1 MESCTSAPMVSERT
15 SPSRETFDAGTQ
27 TGYIEVLDE
36 KDHYRHQL
44 TKRQYQYI
52 QQRPLHSH
60 GYLELMIVL
69 SGSVYNHVEGEG
81 FTYRAGQGCLMNT
94 NIRHREEPIETA
106 EVMFLEMRQEFL
118 DELRSTMEE
127 EGSSFKGSILTG
139 FLKEACEASSGEHF
153 GKHYLEF
160 SPLGDDVGVLPAQNR
175 LCCDSVDAL
184 REHRPGS
191 SFLIREATLGFFD
204 SLGNPSLY
212 TLQSVSSEADHNEFL
227 VSKIDLMLHTSHGKL
242 KKRELEEQMAYNG
255 DYLNR
260 VYKKQKGIS
269 ISEAGR
275 EIMIKDAKQLLMKSN
290 MSIDEIMQELGA
302 SSRGYFFSLFHE
314 KTGLTPKEY
323 RSKYKYLL

>member
-1 MESCTSAPMVSERT
+1 MHPVWKAV
-15 SPSRETFDAGTQ
+15 
-27 TGYIEVLDE
+27 
-36 KDHYRHQL
+36 
-44 TKRQYQYI
+44 RQPRWFQK
-52 QQRPLHSH
+52 
-60 GYLELMIVL
+60 ELP
-69 SGSVYNHVEGEG
+69 GSVYNHVEGEG
-81 FTYRAGQGCLMNT
+81 FTYRAGQGCLMNK

-139 FLKEACEASSGEHF
+139 FLNEACEASSGEHF

-160 SPLGDDVGVLPAQNR
+160 SPFGDDVGVLPAQNR
-175 LCCDSVDAL
+175 LCCDTVDAL

-191 SFLIREATLGFFD
+191 SFLIRATTLGFFD

-260 VYKKQKGIS
+260 IYKKQKDIS

-314 KTGLTPKEY
+314 KTGLTLSFYFSPSCNIHTHTRRPEVRARESTPVSGPSVY
-323 RSKYKYLL
+323 RCVGHRRLFLPP